1 MSNNVNTSI
10 NVVKSAAEPE
20 LLMLRMEIK
29 AIRDRVVMD
38 LDAALAK
45 IDAALPPVD
54 PERYKPRTTDEY
66 RAMYGMR
73 PRKREWRRTRNG

>member
-1 MSNNVNTSI
+1 MAA
-10 NVVKSAAEPE
+10 KSSENDTE

-29 AIRDRVVMD
+29 AIRDRVMLD

-54 PERYKPRTTDEY
+54 PARYRPKTAAEY
-66 RAMYGMR
+66 KAEYASMR
-73 PRKREWRRTRNG
+73 RRS